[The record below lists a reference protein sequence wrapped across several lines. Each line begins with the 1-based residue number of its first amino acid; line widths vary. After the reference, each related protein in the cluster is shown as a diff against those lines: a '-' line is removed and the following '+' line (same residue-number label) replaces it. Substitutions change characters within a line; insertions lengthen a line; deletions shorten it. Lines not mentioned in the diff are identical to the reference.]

1 MTIKLKLE
9 KDEKSIVNG
18 ILLENCMMTMGS
30 AAVHQKNSETRKQIE
45 GFVRASA
52 AAQRVFFDSCM
63 EGEKEIELPE
73 DLAEFIKSIL
83 EGSHKHLSEV
93 KESLIKSGHPDG
105 FTIASTVE
113 ILGNIIN
120 KIPNQSIIVK
130 P

>member
-9 KDEKSIVNG
+9 KDEKSVVNG
-18 ILLENCMMTMGS
+18 ILLENCMMMMGS
-30 AAVHQKNSETRKQIE
+30 AGHQKNEKSREQIE
-45 GFVRASA
+45 NFVRVSAS
-52 AAQRVFFDSCM
+52 AQRVFFDACLV
-63 EGEKEIELPE
+63 GEEIEIAE
-73 DLAEFIKSIL
+73 GLAEFIKSIL

-93 KESLIKSGHPDG
+93 KEKFIRTGHPDG

-120 KIPNQSIIVK
+120 KIPNPSVIIK